1 MQRTAA
7 VKIAVVNAA
16 NPTASGRTSSP
27 LTESQAAEIMWVY
40 YRDHKSQ
47 LISDIKE
54 YRAGILAQLID
65 ATPAA
70 QVFAPFAKPAEPA
83 RPARRAA

>member
-7 VKIAVVNAA
+7 VKLSLVNAA
-16 NPTASGRTSSP
+16 NRAAANRASPP

-54 YRAGILAQLID
+54 YRAGILAQLMD
-65 ATPAA
+65 GMPAA

-83 RPARRAA
+83 KSVRRAA

>member
-1 MQRTAA
+1 MQRAAAIKLALVHTANRA
-7 VKIAVVNAA
+7 AA
-16 NPTASGRTSSP
+16 NRALPP
-27 LTESQAAEIMWVY
+27 LSESQAAEIMWVY

-54 YRAGILAQLID
+54 YRAGILTQLMD
-65 ATPAA
+65 GKPAT

-83 RPARRAA
+83 KSVRRAA